1 MVNAPGAP
9 RTALLALAGLP
20 LLIGLPAP
28 AALAAPPKVQGPP
41 LQNPAH
47 VLKPADGYYDDSFTL
62 DSQGQR
68 LAVIR
73 TDGATFST
81 IEIVDLGSGKVQSSV
96 DLGKSDQQPESVE
109 LLPDGKSVLLVVRD
123 GLTDRVWAS
132 VFDEGGHPVAK
143 TTMHSAF
150 GRAALPGG
158 KDGSEAALVGLDQHG
173 GGVGSL
179 ATGADTNYTVA
190 AYRLTNLA
198 PIGKPRS
205 FRIGVDKELKGTD
218 IKVAGFADGYTH
230 LIGQRA
236 GTYDK
241 KQDFRRPS
249 RIVVFDTLEGKVA
262 SEREIEDVYAWT
274 RATALLDHQPNRTAL
289 AQLTTDHDGVQV
301 IDPSGKITPVTLA
314 VPFRLYDNTSLKDQE
329 GPEPATLYVSLA
341 IDPVNPDAIARQKTD
356 TPALDLYAVD
366 LNNHKARHRARILL
380 TRPVLWKAGNGKLV
394 VLKRFKSFPRGGDE
408 LDIYDLP

>member
-1 MVNAPGAP
+1 
-9 RTALLALAGLP
+9 
-20 LLIGLPAP
+20 
-28 AALAAPPKVQGPP
+28 
-41 LQNPAH
+41 
-47 VLKPADGYYDDSFTL
+47 
-62 DSQGQR
+62 
-68 LAVIR
+68 
-73 TDGATFST
+73 
-81 IEIVDLGSGKVQSSV
+81 
-96 DLGKSDQQPESVE
+96 
-109 LLPDGKSVLLVVRD
+109 
-123 GLTDRVWAS
+123 
-132 VFDEGGHPVAK
+132 
-143 TTMHSAF
+143 
-150 GRAALPGG
+150 
-158 KDGSEAALVGLDQHG
+158 
-173 GGVGSL
+173 
-179 ATGADTNYTVA
+179 
-190 AYRLTNLA
+190 
-198 PIGKPRS
+198 
-205 FRIGVDKELKGTD
+205 
-218 IKVAGFADGYTH
+218 
-230 LIGQRA
+230 
-236 GTYDK
+236 
-241 KQDFRRPS
+241 
-249 RIVVFDTLEGKVA
+249 VA